1 MCTPENN
8 KFYYIMDYN
17 GNYYRV
23 DSENQLIA
31 ASDETDAAVFNF
43 DEANKR
49 IGTGTKSKFYF
60 MAPVNTELDAE
71 TLCRE
76 TADDESQ
83 YDIDGTSSVVRDLTE
98 AEISEAVEKSMSEY
112 DLSRLDWKEYITH
125 FIYIASGLKEYKEG
139 LLKEESDVDKKI
151 CDVLHYIEL
160 CDTNDK
166 EAADL
171 VELLRVC
178 RENRRDIKDEILR
191 VENFQRNLGTNVNI
205 AKAKETLK
213 AVNGLETRKYI
224 PRKFV
229 ELFEG
234 SELKARAHVDKKLN
248 NRALTS
254 EITDEYTEYTE
265 EELQMEYVR
274 RETVFDG
281 KDNDWMEFAIR
292 QAEFYKNANQYIV
305 NIRLDIDDIDKEIEK
320 LMEEIEVSNCNVT
333 QGYKLFKRLK
343 ELRLEHRQKEKELQC
358 LYILTEYFEVEAMA
372 DACESN
378 ADALEKFLFGEKED
392 TAVEAAV
399 DENEVE
405 NEDNDSES
413 EQTLTDV
420 AI

>member
-8 KFYYIMDYN
+8 
-17 GNYYRV
+17 
-23 DSENQLIA
+23 
-31 ASDETDAAVFNF
+31 
-43 DEANKR
+43 
-49 IGTGTKSKFYF
+49 KFYF

-76 TADDESQ
+76 TAGDESQ

-98 AEISEAVEKSMSEY
+98 AEISEEVEKSISEY
-112 DLSRLDWKEYITH
+112 DLSKLDWKEYITH
-125 FIYIASGLKEYKEG
+125 FIYIASGLKEYKES

-191 VENFQRNLGTNVNI
+191 VEAFQRSLGTNVNI

-213 AVNGLETRKYI
+213 AVNGLETRKYT
-224 PRKFV
+224 PRKFI

-234 SELKARAHVDKKLN
+234 SEFKARAHADKKLN

-343 ELRLEHRQKEKELQC
+343 ELRLEHRQKEKELQS

-392 TAVEAAV
+392 TVDAAV
-399 DENEVE
+399 HEDAAE
-405 NEDNDSES
+405 NEDNDSEP

>member
-31 ASDETDAAVFNF
+31 ASDETDAVVFNF

-76 TADDESQ
+76 TDGDESQ
-83 YDIDGTSSVVRDLTE
+83 YDIDGTSSVVRELTE

-139 LLKEESDVDKKI
+139 LLKEESDVDKKV

-191 VENFQRNLGTNVNI
+191 VEAFQRSLGTNVNI

-213 AVNGLETRKYI
+213 AVNGLETRKYT
-224 PRKFV
+224 PRKFI

-234 SELKARAHVDKKLN
+234 SELKARVHADKKLN

-254 EITDEYTEYTE
+254 EITDEYTEHTE

-343 ELRLEHRQKEKELQC
+343 ELRLEHGQKEKELQC

-378 ADALEKFLFGEKED
+378 VDALEKFLFGQKAD
-392 TAVEAAV
+392 TVEVAVAV
-399 DENEVE
+399 DEEAAE
-405 NEDNDSES
+405 NEDNCVDMM
-413 EQTLTDV
+413 
-420 AI
+420 